1 MPQPAPLPDGAF
13 LADYARRGAYTDCF
27 ATTLPGRLGLA
38 ALVEAVYTSPL
49 FKLERWVLATL
60 LRLPSTDAQA
70 RQVALGH
77 AERFAAWRVERRSD
91 TQILLDAGQ
100 TRLWLAVAA
109 GPAGAASTTLLFG
122 SAVLPRRPGGRFG
135 WLFHALVGAHR
146 VYSRQ
151 LLAAAARRI
160 GAVGLAQQTT

>member
-1 MPQPAPLPDGAF
+1 MPQPVPLPNDAF
-13 LADYARRGAYTDCF
+13 LAAYARRGAYTDCF
-27 ATTLPGRLGLA
+27 ASTQPGRFGLA

-70 RQVALGH
+70 RQVATGQ
-77 AERFAAWRVERRSD
+77 AARFAAWRVEQRSD
-91 TQILLDAGQ
+91 SQILLDAGQ

-122 SAVLPRRPGGRFG
+122 SAVLPQRPDGGFG
-135 WLFHALVGAHR
+135 WVFHALLGAHR
-146 VYSRQ
+146 FYSRW

-160 GAVGLAQQTT
+160 GAVALAQRMA

>member
-1 MPQPAPLPDGAF
+1 MPQAAPLPASAF
-13 LADYARRGAYTDCF
+13 LAAYAERGAYTDCF
-27 ATTLPGRLGLA
+27 TTTVPGRVGLA

-70 RQVALGH
+70 RQVALGQ
-77 AERFAAWRVERRSD
+77 ADRFAAWRVEQRSD
-91 TQILLDAGQ
+91 SQILLDAGQ
-100 TRLWLAVAA
+100 TRLWLAVAD
-109 GPAGAASTTLLFG
+109 GPSEAPSTTLLFG
-122 SAVLPRRPGGRFG
+122 SAVVPRRPGAGFGRV
-135 WLFHALVGAHR
+135 FHAMVGAHQ

-160 GAVGLAQQTT
+160 GTVAASQG